1 MTYVTKPETKP
12 GVCTIDPSILQLIK
26 DLAQALQMH
35 HLGLTTTEPFA
46 RTYER
51 DQSLLNQ
58 SEDFLMIAQGRTQS
72 WRINPREYRPPGTG
86 PK

>member
-1 MTYVTKPETKP
+1 MSET
-12 GVCTIDPSILQLIK
+12 TIDPSVLQFIGE
-26 DLAQALQMH
+26 LAQALQMH

-58 SEDFLMIAQGRTQS
+58 AENFLSPSLGPGSTLVSHAS
-72 WRINPREYRPPGTG
+72 PSSRP
-86 PK
+86 K